1 MARKQAHED
10 HVNHEAWAIPY
21 GDMLVLLL
29 ALFVVMY
36 AVSSVNE
43 GKYRVLADSLQAEFS
58 GAPRSVKPV
67 QIGGKQTGSEPDSR
81 SSVMRQRAAQTAA
94 DDTRAVAD
102 AAASCCPAAQAA
114 QSVR

>member
-29 ALFVVMY
+29 ALFVMMY

-43 GKYRVLADSLQAEFS
+43 GKYRVLADSLQGEFS
-58 GAPRSVKPV
+58 CAPRSVKTHRFAKKWSGDNSMPRLPNTR
-67 QIGGKQTGSEPDSR
+67 QAM
-81 SSVMRQRAAQTAA
+81 SSTAHPPLP
-94 DDTRAVAD
+94 
-102 AAASCCPAAQAA
+102 PANV
-114 QSVR
+114 S